1 MPANGPAVRLV
12 CVSRRKHRA
21 GPGFL

>member
-1 MPANGPAVRLV
+1 MTPNGPAVKLV

-21 GPGFL
+21 GHGIL